1 MESAFRLTHQRRLS
15 LLAPT
20 LIFATL
26 LVACAFAF
34 STLSVPALSF
44 ELASL
49 MPHDTLSGL
58 VSAGHI
64 LR

>member
-15 LLAPT
+15 LLAPG

-34 STLSVPALSF
+34 STLSVPSLSF

-49 MPHDTLSGL
+49 VPHDTLNGL
-58 VSAGHI
+58 VSAGHV